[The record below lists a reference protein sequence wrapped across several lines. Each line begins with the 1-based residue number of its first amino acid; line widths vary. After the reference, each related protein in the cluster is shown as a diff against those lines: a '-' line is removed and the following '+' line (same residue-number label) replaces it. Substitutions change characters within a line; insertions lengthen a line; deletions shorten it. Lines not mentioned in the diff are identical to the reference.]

1 MKSREF
7 LYKDV
12 FAEDEKIGEVKEIEI
27 DPEEWKITHLEIELE
42 KNSAESIL
50 GVKKSGVR
58 NMLAISS
65 LKKGVARWTDRG
77 LNIKVSKGQ
86 LHMYLRPV
94 ET

>member
-1 MKSREF
+1 MEF
-7 LYKDV
+7 LDKDV
-12 FAEDEKIGEVKEIEI
+12 FVEDEKIGKVKEIEI
-27 DPEEWKITHLEIELE
+27 DPEEWKITYLEIELE
-42 KNSAESIL
+42 KDAAEFIL

-65 LKKGVARWTDRG
+65 LEKGVARWTGRG

-94 ET
+94 EN